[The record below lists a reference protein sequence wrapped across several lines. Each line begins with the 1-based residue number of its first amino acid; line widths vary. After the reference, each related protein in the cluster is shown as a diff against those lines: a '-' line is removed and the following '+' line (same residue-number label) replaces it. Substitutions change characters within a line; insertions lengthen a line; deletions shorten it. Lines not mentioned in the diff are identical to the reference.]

1 MFNRCI
7 GIYVTSTVMHVIVS
21 LIKNKNRS
29 FGVKLRGVLLALC
42 LLSPAAE
49 SYEHWKGVDASE
61 DDIAPQKIFMYITRA
76 IEIVFESCPQAVN
89 ILQMALVTGHLS
101 NTIKISMLIVLAV
114 SSFGITDINIFFEM
128 GEMNKQKR
136 GVASHPVFGLLPSN
150 KIRLFLFQLSSFF
163 FHLGYLA
170 SSFLALSAVSV
181 SYHLSY
187 AFIALCIEYVALLA
201 VIRLKNG
208 RLHFLFSQTL
218 NVGILDYV
226 FLFVLGSVFQN
237 FIPFFI
243 SRYNAL
249 FLGGRLF
256 VLSIIYRLSFNYL
269 VLNLSISK
277 FEELGIER
285 KPSEALLLMQVV
297 TGVAVIGYLALIA
310 FARDSHR
317 WQLFSDNGTGKEL
330 VTRRLLSGD
339 TLVDH
344 FAFYVLRLPLGRMP
358 KQLKK
363 V

>member
-101 NTIKISMLIVLAV
+101 NTIKISLLIGLAV

-150 KIRLFLFQLSSFF
+150 KIRLFLFQLSTFF
-163 FHLGYLA
+163 FHLGYLLA
-170 SSFLALSAVSV
+170 SSFLALAVVSV

-201 VIRLKNG
+201 VSRLKNG
-208 RLHFLFSQTL
+208 HLHF
-218 NVGILDYV
+218 
-226 FLFVLGSVFQN
+226 FL
-237 FIPFFI
+237 
-243 SRYNAL
+243 A
-249 FLGGRLF
+249 
-256 VLSIIYRLSFNYL
+256 
-269 VLNLSISK
+269 
-277 FEELGIER
+277 
-285 KPSEALLLMQVV
+285 KP
-297 TGVAVIGYLALIA
+297 
-310 FARDSHR
+310 
-317 WQLFSDNGTGKEL
+317 
-330 VTRRLLSGD
+330 
-339 TLVDH
+339 
-344 FAFYVLRLPLGRMP
+344 
-358 KQLKK
+358 
-363 V
+363 